1 MRDTQYGGSFN
12 KPDIGTSPYWIA
24 FFLTTGLVL
33 ATITVDRKPSIMDKV
48 HTTEFDNDYSKED
61 RETLKAIAGG
71 YSE

>member
-33 ATITVDRKPSIMDKV
+33 ATITADRKPSIMDKV
-48 HTTEFDNDYSKED
+48 HTTEFDGDYTEQERD
-61 RETLKAIAGG
+61 ELTAITGG
-71 YSE
+71 KQ

>member
-12 KPDIGTSPYWIA
+12 KPDIGKSPYWIA
-24 FFLTTGLVL
+24 FFISTGLAL
-33 ATITVDRKPSIMDKV
+33 ATITANKKPKVMSKV

-61 RETLKAIAGG
+61 REALNAIAGG